1 MMNPMQPQQMGGMGG
16 TPELS
21 EEDLRKLALLL
32 QQMPAG
38 EGLASINQDEA
49 QLMKSYGGSGAP
61 LPGTQGLGP
70 GGDLVRSYGEEDD
83 DEERTRLMATRS
95 VE

>member
-32 QQMPAG
+32 QQMP
-38 EGLASINQDEA
+38 EGKVWLQSLQWKNN
-49 QLMKSYGGSGAP
+49 
-61 LPGTQGLGP
+61 
-70 GGDLVRSYGEEDD
+70 R
-83 DEERTRLMATRS
+83 
-95 VE
+95 